1 MKLIIC
7 YSLFGK
13 DRKYLFG
20 ALQNA
25 EMRSLYAPLGEV
37 HQTFLCNQDVPPWV
51 VAGLEKKGAEV
62 VVTYDQAPAIPDHNL
77 VRHTVADLAG
87 YDAFFV
93 RDVDSRPSE
102 RETKAMRAWLRSGDA
117 FHVMRDHPYHYAA
130 IMGGMWGGLSRMFQ
144 PPHPTMMSRIRDW
157 QEENPDPGPESHY
170 GRNQR
175 FLASLWDW
183 MLQCGTLQHDSFHRE
198 RYKNAIPFPD
208 GDQAEHF
215 VGEIFTLCHYCGF
228 LMNEEQPTCK
238 CNEGGSA

>member
-157 QEENPDPGPESHY
+157 QEENPDPGPESP
-170 GRNQR
+170 
-175 FLASLWDW
+175 
-183 MLQCGTLQHDSFHRE
+183 RE
-198 RYKNAIPFPD
+198 PLRP
-208 GDQAEHF
+208 
-215 VGEIFTLCHYCGF
+215 
-228 LMNEEQPTCK
+228 
-238 CNEGGSA
+238 